1 MHGKCMRIAHRVR
14 HVGKAVKLAAAL
26 VWPGFQLSRANL
38 CRRLEIRVSLF
49 SLLPVFAFEER
60 PSRSLTDSFALVNGN
75 ARIVIRIVIIN
86 MFARV
91 YIPTCV
97 RVCVVRITFDACVE
111 SLSLSFYVAT
121 PLCWPLRTDT
131 TDATGCNWDAP
142 LDASPVTKCIRYV
155 RRTYIRIRTCLDA
168 YTTHS
173 SLDCFIC
180 LNKVNKFFLSFLFV
194 KSLSSFFT

>member
-1 MHGKCMRIAHRVR
+1 M
-14 HVGKAVKLAAAL
+14 
-26 VWPGFQLSRANL
+26 
-38 CRRLEIRVSLF
+38 SLF

-111 SLSLSFYVAT
+111 SLSQL
-121 PLCWPLRTDT
+121 LRRH
-131 TDATGCNWDAP
+131 AVVLAIAYRYYRCNWMQLGRTARCITRYEMYTIRPQNVYTYPDMF
-142 LDASPVTKCIRYV
+142 KCIHH
-155 RRTYIRIRTCLDA
+155 T
-168 YTTHS
+168 
-173 SLDCFIC
+173 FISRLFYLFKQSKQIFFVFLIC
-180 LNKVNKFFLSFLFV
+180 KKFKFFFYLKTF
-194 KSLSSFFT
+194 SLY